1 LTSPDDPLRLD
12 GKVAVVTGSTQGL
25 GFEMAL
31 ALTRAGGQVYINGR
45 SQEGVGAAVARA
57 ALQGVELFA
66 APFDIANRDAAARGL
81 EAVHAETGRL
91 DILVNNVGARLRRP
105 LDEISGDD
113 LRGLLDVDLV
123 AAFELAKQ
131 AHPLMRANGYG
142 RIVMV
147 TSISAHLGMRGD
159 AAYAAAKGGL
169 TALVRALACEFGPDG
184 ITCNALAPGSF
195 ATETNAAL
203 AADPARTKWLAGRTP
218 LGRWGRPDEIG
229 SACVFLSAPGSS
241 FMTGAVLTI
250 DGGLTASY

>member
-1 LTSPDDPLRLD
+1 VENDPLRLD

-31 ALTRAGGQVYINGR
+31 SLARAGGRVYLNGR
-45 SQEGVGAAVARA
+45 SKDGVSAAVTRA
-57 ALQGVELFA
+57 ARIGVDLFG
-66 APFDIANRDAAARGL
+66 APFDVADREAASEGL
-81 EAVHAETGRL
+81 DKVYTEAGRL
-91 DILVNNVGARLRRP
+91 DVLINNVGARLRRP
-105 LDEISGDD
+105 LGEISGDD
-113 LRGLLDVDLV
+113 LRRLLDVDLV

-131 AHPLMRANGYG
+131 AHPMMCDHGYG

-184 ITCNALAPGSF
+184 VTCNALAPGSF

-203 AADPARTKWLAGRTP
+203 AVDPQRTKWLAGRTP
-218 LGRWGRPDEIG
+218 LGRWGRPEEIG
-229 SACVFLSAPGSS
+229 PACVFLSAPGSS
-241 FMTGAVLTI
+241 FMTGAVLTV